1 MSLSLDTI
9 LPSISS
15 LGILGYWVIGAASAL
30 EAYFLTGVV
39 VPGTLVVDAG
49 GIIVQRGGL
58 DFWDLVWFVAA
69 GSVLG
74 AEAGYWTGRF
84 ARKRLTGRWAVQSWP
99 AYARAAR
106 LFARRGGMALV
117 LGRFA
122 GPVAGLVPLVAALTG
137 MERRRFLLWSVA
149 GSIPYAIA
157 HVAFGY
163 FLGNVLTRMG
173 PNLTRMAVI
182 FGVVA
187 VILAV
192 LIWVVWRVIRLMPR
206 VLPIGSAV
214 LATIAVLPA
223 VERLRARH
231 PRMTTLVGR
240 RLSTDMFTGLPLT
253 ALGVIFV
260 YILTVWLDGVFEFL
274 HADPILQVDLRLAE
288 LIHSFWNPGLIQLAA
303 HVTALGDPRVV
314 TALFLAALVW
324 VSLLGRRDLAMGL
337 AFSVLGDVASV
348 NLLKRLFDR
357 PRPVMAYF
365 AESSNSFPSGHAAI
379 SLAFYGMVCFVLW
392 RTRRLGP
399 LASAFLAALLAAAI
413 GLSRLYLIEHYLTD
427 VLNGW
432 LVGGLWLVAG
442 ITLAGW
448 WHHRRPSVRPHPSA
462 RRRALAGLA
471 ILCLIFSAGWMTA
484 RYDKA
489 LAVPIRPD
497 RDVAIASVD
506 ALFADP
512 SHPTLTESLFGN
524 PLEPINVVIA
534 ARDAAALDAAMVKA
548 GWNAAQL
555 PSPRALGVA
564 LWALVTNVPDLS
576 APVTPYFWHGVP
588 NAFAYERP
596 ASAGGPRERHHVRFW
611 DAGAE
616 LPDGRRVFVGAAS
629 FDDGLDRSLLHHI
642 APDIDA
648 ERDQLARDLST
659 SGAASLQSRLEV
671 SGPRLGTSIAGDP
684 WFSDGMAA
692 VLSID

>member
-1 MSLSLDTI
+1 MTFSIDTI

-39 VPGTLVVDAG
+39 IPGTLVVDAG
-49 GIIVQRGGL
+49 GIVVQRGGL

-69 GSVLG
+69 GSILG

-99 AYARAAR
+99 AYARAER

-117 LGRFA
+117 IGRFA

-137 MERRRFLLWSVA
+137 MERRRFLVWSVA
-149 GSIPYAIA
+149 ASVPYAIA

-163 FLGNVLTRMG
+163 FLGDVLARMG

-182 FGVVA
+182 LGA
-187 VILAV
+187 VLVLLAV
-192 LIWVVWRVIRLMPR
+192 MVWIVWRVIRLAPR
-206 VLPIGSAV
+206 VLPIGAAV
-214 LATIAVLPA
+214 VATIASRPE

-231 PRMTTLVGR
+231 PRLTDFAAR
-240 RLSTDMFTGLPLT
+240 RLSTDSFTGLPLT
-253 ALGVIFV
+253 TLAAIFA

-274 HADPILQVDLRLAE
+274 HADPILQVDQRLAE
-288 LIHSFWNPGLIQLAA
+288 LIHSFWNPGLLRLAA

-314 TALFLAALVW
+314 TALAVAALIW
-324 VSLLGRRDLAMGL
+324 LLILGRRDLAMGL
-337 AFSVLGDVASV
+337 ALSVLGDVASV

-357 PRPVMAYF
+357 PRPPLAYF
-365 AESSNSFPSGHAAI
+365 AENSNSFPSGHAAI

-392 RTRRLGP
+392 RARRVGP
-399 LASAFLAALLAAAI
+399 LMTASMAAVFAAAI

-427 VLNGW
+427 VMNGW

-442 ITLAGW
+442 ITLAEW
-448 WHHRRPSVRPHPSA
+448 WRHRSPSVRPHLSG
-462 RRRALAGLA
+462 RRRAMAGFA
-471 ILCLIFSAGWMTA
+471 ILCLIFTAGWITA

-489 LAVPIRPD
+489 LAVPMLPD
-497 RDVAIASVD
+497 RDVTIASPGL
-506 ALFADP
+506 LFNDP
-512 SHPTLTESLFGN
+512 ARATLTESLLGN
-524 PLEPINVVIA
+524 PLEPINIVIA
-534 ARDAAALDAAMVKA
+534 ARDDAALAAAMDKA
-548 GWNAAQL
+548 GWNAAVL
-555 PSPRALGVA
+555 PSPKALGLA
-564 LWALVTNVPDLS
+564 LWALVANVPDPS
-576 APVTPYFWHGVP
+576 APVTPYFWGGMP
-588 NAFAYERP
+588 NALAFERP
-596 ASAGGPRERHHVRFW
+596 ADIGGPRERHHVRFW
-611 DAGAE
+611 DADAV
-616 LPDGRRVFVGAAS
+616 LPDGHRLFVGAAS

-648 ERDQLARDLST
+648 ERDQLARDLLAA
-659 SGAASLQSRLEV
+659 GAARLLSSIEV

-684 WFSDGMAA
+684 WFSDGKA
-692 VLSID
+692 VVLVVD